1 MGISSFGMVSFQKG
15 DVKIIIARNVAT
27 LSDIY
32 IPTLMIGPPG
42 GSRTHI
48 MCRLK
53 GGAKAVMDTGG
64 NNLYAKPM
72 RGDPQCSNG
81 T

>member
-1 MGISSFGMVSFQKG
+1 
-15 DVKIIIARNVAT
+15 
-27 LSDIY
+27 
-32 IPTLMIGPPG
+32 MIDPPG

-72 RGDPQCSNG
+72 CGDPQCSDG

>member
-32 IPTLMIGPPG
+32 IATLMIGDPG
-42 GSRTHI
+42 GGRTHAPLI
-48 MCRLK
+48 KSQM
-53 GGAKAVMDTGG
+53 
-64 NNLYAKPM
+64 LYQLSYRIILYTKPM